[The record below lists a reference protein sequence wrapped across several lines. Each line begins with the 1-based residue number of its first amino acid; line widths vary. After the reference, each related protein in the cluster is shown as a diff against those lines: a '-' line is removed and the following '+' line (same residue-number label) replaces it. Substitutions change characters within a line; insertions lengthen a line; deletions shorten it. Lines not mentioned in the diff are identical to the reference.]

1 MKTDYLLNLLIFGKI
16 LHIEYTISLDRVV
29 FNQFL
34 NSGLTRI
41 MDTVHTKRT
50 WFAFTVPSFLLF
62 ELGTSLNIKYHGSF
76 QQRNPQKLVF
86 NIYCRD
92 PVLLTTNSYWYEEN

>member
-41 MDTVHTKRT
+41 MDTVHTKRS
-50 WFAFTVPSFLLF
+50 WFAFTLPSFLLF

-76 QQRNPQKLVF
+76 QQQNPQKLVF
-86 NIYCRD
+86 TILVKPSIVDN
-92 PVLLTTNSYWYEEN
+92 